1 MNARTIRRA
10 QERSARKLARKV
22 QLSQITPPPQ
32 PAAPEHAP
40 AELSETP
47 QARTGA
53 TGPTSAAGK
62 AKSSLNALRTGLTG
76 RTVLLPADD
85 ANAYTELLT
94 GLADELQPVGLR
106 EAALV
111 QSIADALWRLERIPR
126 LEMAL
131 FALGQERFAPL
142 CEGHH
147 PDTHQSLIETHT
159 FLAYEK
165 QLRNLHIQEG
175 RLRRQR
181 DRDLADLRLLQT
193 ERLSQAAPNAS
204 PALAAPVPNHPT
216 EFVFTTAS
224 LATPEA
230 ASHAPQPSENA
241 LHFTQAVPFE
251 LPTAA

>member
-1 MNARTIRRA
+1 MKARTIRRA
-10 QERSARKLARKV
+10 QERSARKLARKEQFV
-22 QLSQITPPPQ
+22 HSTAAAHPAIGDI
-32 PAAPEHAP
+32 PAAPPSEP
-40 AELSETP
+40 LS
-47 QARTGA
+47 QHSHS

-85 ANAYTELLT
+85 AAAYTQLLT
-94 GLADELQPVGLR
+94 DLAADLQPVGLR

-111 QSIADALWRLERIPR
+111 LSIADALWRLERIPR

-147 PDTHQSLIETHT
+147 PDTHKSLIETHT

-175 RLRRQR
+175 RIRRQR
-181 DRDLADLRLLQT
+181 DRDLADLRQLQT
-193 ERLSQAAPNAS
+193 ERLSQAAPNVSTAI
-204 PALAAPVPNHPT
+204 AAPLSNQAA
-216 EFVFTTAS
+216 EFVFTTDPSPAPMPAHEPTPALSHTQHLVQTAS
-224 LATPEA
+224 CE
-230 ASHAPQPSENA
+230 ER
-241 LHFTQAVPFE
+241 VY
-251 LPTAA
+251 

>member
-10 QERSARKLARKV
+10 QERSARKLARKE
-22 QLSQITPPPQ
+22 QRLQTTPPAHPSS
-32 PAAPEHAP
+32 PEHP
-40 AELSETP
+40 PTQPSDP
-47 QARTGA
+47 PSPRHA

-62 AKSSLNALRTGLTG
+62 AISSLNALPTGLTG

-85 ANAYTELLT
+85 AHAYTQLLT
-94 GLADELQPVGLR
+94 GLAAELQPVGLR
-106 EAALV
+106 ETALV

-126 LEMAL
+126 LEMSL

-181 DRDLADLRLLQT
+181 DRDLADLRHLQT

-204 PALAAPVPNHPT
+204 PAIAAPVSVHGA
-216 EFVFTTAS
+216 EFVFTPDVPPTTLPAHEPTPALSPAQYRAQTAS
-224 LATPEA
+224 WEERAY
-230 ASHAPQPSENA
+230 
-241 LHFTQAVPFE
+241 
-251 LPTAA
+251 